1 MQTARW
7 RTSSYSTANSNCVE
21 VAVAE
26 TVGVR
31 DTKNREAGQLTFA
44 REAWRG
50 ALATLP
56 ATPAPPASPST
67 W

>member
-26 TVGVR
+26 RVGVR
-31 DTKNREAGQLTFA
+31 DTKNREAGQLTVS
-44 REAWRG
+44 REAWQG
-50 ALATLP
+50 VLAALQAKH
-56 ATPAPPASPST
+56 
-67 W
+67 

>member
-26 TVGVR
+26 RVSVR
-31 DTKNREAGQLTFA
+31 DTKNREAGQLTVS
-44 REAWRG
+44 REAWQG
-50 ALATLP
+50 ALTALHTKH
-56 ATPAPPASPST
+56 
-67 W
+67 

>member
-26 TVGVR
+26 RVGVR
-31 DTKNREAGQLTFA
+31 DTKNREAGQLTVS
-44 REAWRG
+44 REAWQG
-50 ALATLP
+50 VLAAVRTQ
-56 ATPAPPASPST
+56 A
-67 W
+67 